1 MALFYG
7 NSKPTCLSEF
17 LSDFLGEID
26 SLKENGIAF
35 NDKTISVSLLTFVC
49 DAPARAFLKCI
60 KGHTGYNF
68 CERCSIPGSYK
79 NNRVHFYSKTS
90 FPLRSNE
97 DFANMLYD
105 NHQRAHSSLI
115 DHNFPCV
122 SGFCLDYM
130 HLVCLGVVKRIIWYL
145 KQGPRDCRLS
155 SRQLLEISDNLV
167 SLHGKMP
174 SEFARQP
181 RSLEELERWK
191 ATEFRQFLLYTGP
204 VVLRKIVSKKKYE
217 HFLTLTVGISILLDS
232 NENKRNSYREY
243 ARELLEYFV
252 RESKNIYSEIFVSYN
267 VHNLIHITDDVE
279 KYNCSLNSISAFPF
293 ENHLQA
299 IKCLVRNAKNPIS
312 QVTKRMAEMDTFG
325 SGKTNNM
332 SGFQIGTIS
341 CKKKDSY
348 FLLFNEEFAF
358 VKEKR
363 DDGKLVC
370 DVVKQRDCENYFKKP
385 CESKFINIAFIK
397 KRHRS
402 SRRLLEKKDLYRKVA
417 CLPCPG
423 GYVSLPLLHGVER
436 RRH

>member
-60 KGHTGYNF
+60 KGHTGYNS

-204 VVLRKIVSKKKYE
+204 VVLRKIVSKK
-217 HFLTLTVGISILLDS
+217 
-232 NENKRNSYREY
+232 NM
-243 ARELLEYFV
+243 
-252 RESKNIYSEIFVSYN
+252 
-267 VHNLIHITDDVE
+267 
-279 KYNCSLNSISAFPF
+279 SIS
-293 ENHLQA
+293 
-299 IKCLVRNAKNPIS
+299 
-312 QVTKRMAEMDTFG
+312 
-325 SGKTNNM
+325 
-332 SGFQIGTIS
+332 
-341 CKKKDSY
+341 
-348 FLLFNEEFAF
+348 
-358 VKEKR
+358 
-363 DDGKLVC
+363 
-370 DVVKQRDCENYFKKP
+370 
-385 CESKFINIAFIK
+385 
-397 KRHRS
+397 
-402 SRRLLEKKDLYRKVA
+402 
-417 CLPCPG
+417 
-423 GYVSLPLLHGVER
+423 
-436 RRH
+436 